1 MFYIFEY
8 LWSREW
14 NWRKKYTLI
23 SLISPQVK
31 NLIENWYEFTL
42 IDFKLPGIRIL

>member
-1 MFYIFEY
+1 MNEIE
-8 LWSREW
+8 E
-14 NWRKKYTLI
+14 KKYTLI